1 MTSVCATSGFF
12 AFFDAI
18 LLISVENAAPFVGA
32 AVRPG
37 FHWIPPYWGVD
48 AGVLFGL
55 GLLNRAARR
64 FLRVFRRSRFDHQ
77 LDARL
82 GSIPLETNTG

>member
-1 MTSVCATSGFF
+1 MSSGPLYVQ
-12 AFFDAI
+12 AFTGF
-18 LLISVENAAPFVGA
+18 
-32 AVRPG
+32 PG
-37 FHWIPPYWGVD
+37 TIRVD
-48 AGVLFGL
+48 AGVLFGR

-82 GSIPLETNTG
+82 GSIPLATNTMYVAGAQIILDR